1 MLGIGV
7 SKYLVKKSWAI
18 FIALDSSPSSSS
30 CFVTVIFLLFLRA
43 LVVSPLMYLL
53 LNSVLSN
60 SAEEPECSGKNAGV
74 ILVRKND
81 KKLKWDIL

>member
-53 LNSVLSN
+53 LNSVLSS

-74 ILVRKND
+74 ILVRKKD